1 MFDFI
6 FPEDVEFPRSVNA
19 VERARLFDLKVPK
32 YPPGRVWPIYK
43 KGIDK
48 KTLTSKF
55 RAMRIQTVRPVKPL
69 STTSRLNS
77 P

>member
-32 YPPGRVWPIYK
+32 VSSDPRRVWPIYYK
-43 KGIDK
+43 KDEDK

-55 RAMRIQTVRPVKPL
+55 RAMALNK
-69 STTSRLNS
+69 TSRPNS